1 VNSGAPRSFRRSLG
15 LFELVSLGLGG
26 TIGSGIF
33 VVPGIA
39 AGIAGPASL
48 LGWLVVGISACSV
61 AFALGAVQSR
71 SPSGAAFTDLFRPAF
86 GAPAA
91 LILVMLYLAGA
102 VFGIATIA
110 SGIGQYLSYF
120 DVPDAPLLEVAA
132 IGAFL
137 VVNLVG
143 IAFSGSAEN
152 VLSVLKIVAIVG
164 IALAL
169 APFVETRQLLPAR
182 AIGIS
187 ELLRVV
193 VIVYWPFTGFEISAI
208 PVAETRQPGQIPRAL
223 LTVMLLVCVVYLG
236 LNVSLI
242 GAVGAERL
250 AASPAPIADAMA
262 RVFAGAGP
270 GVAVVALVTMASA
283 LNAYIVAAS
292 RVLQNAAEAF
302 RLPSLAALSPR
313 GVPAAALFAVCACA
327 SALLMVSNR
336 FADLATAAVLST
348 LVPYVAIC
356 VAAFMRVGDW
366 SVRAVALLGA
376 LTTAGIL
383 VLYLTS

>member
-1 VNSGAPRSFRRSLG
+1 
-15 LFELVSLGLGG
+15 LGG

-71 SPSGAAFTDLFRPAF
+71 SPAGTAFTDLFRPAF
-86 GAPAA
+86 GAHAA
-91 LILVMLYLAGA
+91 AVLVMLYLAGA

-110 SGIGQYLSYF
+110 AGIGQYLAYF
-120 DVPDAPLLEVAA
+120 AVPAAPIVEMSA
-132 IGAFL
+132 IGVFL
-137 VVNLVG
+137 LVNLAG
-143 IAFSGSAEN
+143 ITFSGSTEN
-152 VLSVLKIVAIVG
+152 VLSVFKILAIVA

-182 AIGIS
+182 AIS
-187 ELLRVV
+187 VPELLQVV

-208 PVAETRQPGQIPRAL
+208 PVAEMRQPGNIPRAL

-250 AASPAPIADAMA
+250 AASSAPIAEAMG

-270 GVAVVALVTMASA
+270 AIAVVALVTMASA

-292 RVLQNAAEAF
+292 RVLQNAAETF
-302 RLPSLAALSPR
+302 RLPALAALSPR
-313 GVPAAALFAVCACA
+313 GVPAAALFVVCACA
-327 SALLMVSNR
+327 AALLLVSNR
-336 FADLATAAVLST
+336 FASLATAAVLST

-356 VAAFMRVGDW
+356 IAAFLGVSAWG
-366 SVRAVALLGA
+366 VRSVALLGA

-383 VLYLTS
+383 GLYLAS

>member
-1 VNSGAPRSFRRSLG
+1 VTAGPPRTFRKSLG
-15 LFELVSLGLGG
+15 RFELVSLGLGG

-48 LGWLVVGISACSV
+48 LGWLVVGVSACSV

-71 SPSGAAFTDLFRPAF
+71 SPSGTAFTDLFRPAF
-86 GAPAA
+86 GAHAA
-91 LILVMLYLAGA
+91 AAIVTLYLAGA
-102 VFGIATIA
+102 VLGIATIA
-110 SGIGQYLSYF
+110 AGIGQYLSYF
-120 DVPDAPLLEVAA
+120 AVPVARLVEVSA

-137 VVNLVG
+137 VVNLAG
-143 IAFSGSAEN
+143 IAFSGSIEN
-152 VLSVLKIVAIVG
+152 VLSVFKILAIVAIT
-164 IALAL
+164 LAL
-169 APFVETRQLLPAR
+169 APFVETRQLLPTR
-182 AIGIS
+182 AIRFP
-187 ELLRVV
+187 ELLQVV

-208 PVAETRQPGQIPRAL
+208 PVSETREPGRIPWAL

-250 AASPAPIADAMA
+250 AASRAPVADAIG

-270 GVAVVALVTMASA
+270 AVAVVALVTMASA

-302 RLPSLAALSPR
+302 RVPSLAALSPR
-313 GVPAAALFAVCACA
+313 GVPAAALFAVCAGA
-327 SALLMVSNR
+327 AALLLVSNR
-336 FADLATAAVLST
+336 FASLATAAVLST
-348 LVPYVAIC
+348 LVPYIAIC
-356 VAAFMRVGDW
+356 VAAFVRVRSWG
-366 SVRAVALLGA
+366 VRAVALLGT

-383 VLYLTS
+383 VLYLSP